1 MSDDEAGG
9 SRPRTGAERFSV
21 DQIMSGLIYLLAQSA
36 RGGGCTGVTLAIGQ
50 HLELLAVHREA
61 GTAVRATCK
70 RLHGEWMAQL
80 VEAGL
85 APCADRD
92 RALH

>member
-36 RGGGCTGVTLAIGQ
+36 RGGGCTGVTLAIGR

-61 GTAVRATCK
+61 GTAVRATCE